1 MKSSVEPGAR
11 RSPSPVQRKQG
22 SWIIVCQV
30 VAIVAAAMM
39 LSFTP
44 PAASAHAALDSG
56 TLTIDHPTQGPVGAT
71 IFGTVKNGSHSH
83 TFAVGYAGAV
93 GCLLNFNAIP
103 GASNFTIKNDGTAA
117 FNFAWP
123 SSTDTGSYFVCARDI
138 ASPLQ
143 VLQSTNKYAV
153 LSTSAPSIT
162 VAPAP
167 GAAGTPTPTPDNSGN
182 TTFYAGEQV
191 QITGSNFLPGG
202 TTVSIY
208 YSGVENGLGTQL
220 QSGINAGVQ
229 GDFQTTVTL
238 PNFRTGVLYLQA
250 ATEDNT
256 NGNAPSLLATAQIMV
271 TQPPTATPTPT
282 TTPNPSPT
290 SATGSSGNSPQ
301 QPGSTNGS
309 DAPRVFSIVGLST
322 LSVLLLVVGAV
333 FLITG
338 SRARRQF

>member
-1 MKSSVEPGAR
+1 
-11 RSPSPVQRKQG
+11 
-22 SWIIVCQV
+22 
-30 VAIVAAAMM
+30 MM

-56 TLTIDHPTQGPVGAT
+56 TLTIDHPTQGPVGAH
-71 IFGTVKNGSHSH
+71 IFGTVKNGSHGH

-103 GASNFTIKNDGTAA
+103 GASNFTIKNDGTAT
-117 FNFAWP
+117 FNFTWP

-143 VLQSTNKYAV
+143 VLQSTNKYEV
-153 LSTSAPSIT
+153 LSTTAPSIT

-167 GAAGTPTPTPDNSGN
+167 SAAGTPTPTPDNSGN

-208 YSGVENGLGTQL
+208 YSGVENGLGTPL

-229 GDFQTTVTL
+229 GDFQTIVTL

-250 ATEDNT
+250 ATEDGT
-256 NGNAPSLLATAQIMV
+256 NGNAPSLQANARIMV
-271 TQPPTATPTPT
+271 TEPPTATSTA
-282 TTPNPSPT
+282 TPNPSPT
-290 SATGSSGNSPQ
+290 SSTTSSGHSPQ

-309 DAPRVFSIVGLST
+309 DAPRVFGIVGLST
-322 LSVLLLVVGAV
+322 LSVLLLVVGAA